1 MKTSDNEN
9 LGIKASRLERTDNGK
24 SRHFKGLNIQPKHYL
39 AGRKEKSLKRAFKA
53 ELKTF

>member
-1 MKTSDNEN
+1 MKTNDND
-9 LGIKASRLERTDNGK
+9 LGVKASRLERTDNGK

-53 ELKTF
+53 ELKAF